1 MPVISLTSK
10 ISALRWEKKK
20 LCLTYFKICQTY
32 FKLSLRYFL
41 RLLNGTDKITGR
53 HTSGPY
59 NLKRFYQ
66 QQTCLPLY
74 KAIFLRVTL

>member
-10 ISALRWEKKK
+10 ISALHWEKKK
-20 LCLTYFKICQTY
+20 IISDIF
-32 FKLSLRYFL
+32 FL
-41 RLLNGTDKITGR
+41 RLLNGTDKTTGL

-74 KAIFLRVTL
+74 KAVFLRVML